1 MADISKINVNG
12 TEYNIRSSFPTIQLL
27 QSSSSPG
34 LNFGE
39 YTTNKP
45 YNIYGKIYKINFEI
59 EVSLNESKTFTLKD
73 PEKGTKYEIVSGEGI
88 VAIDNYI
95 IDKMKNQGGQQVS
108 LPSLAGL
115 MYSREDNSNSLKLE
129 FTNNTSATLPYES
142 TVKYYIEFTLHEQP
156 SN

>member
-12 TEYNIRSSFPTIQLL
+12 TEYDIRSSFPTIQLL

-59 EVSLNESKTFTLKD
+59 EVPLNGSKTFTLKD

-95 IDKMKNQGGQQVS
+95 IDKMKNQGGQQTN

-115 MYSREDNSNSLKLE
+115 TYSREDVSNSLKLE
-129 FTNNTSATLPYES
+129 FTNNTSTTLPYES
-142 TVKYYIEFTLHEQP
+142 TVKYYIEFTLYEQTI
-156 SN
+156 S

>member
-1 MADISKINVNG
+1 MAEISKINVNG
-12 TEYNIRSSFPTIQLL
+12 TKYDIRSSFPTIQLL
-27 QSSSSPG
+27 EGMSSPG
-34 LNFGE
+34 LNFSE
-39 YTTNKP
+39 WPSRKP

-59 EVSLNESKTFTLKD
+59 EVPLNGSKTFTLKD

-95 IDKMKNQGGQQVS
+95 IDKMKNQGGQQTN

-115 MYSREDNSNSLKLE
+115 MYSREDDSNSLKLE

-142 TVKYYIEFTLHEQP
+142 IVKYYIEFILHEQP